1 VISVHNSKGTG
12 LLSEYIE
19 RCIAGQEGID
29 TTITSN
35 VLLLIFHCNLIDM

>member
-12 LLSEYIE
+12 LLSEYVE

-35 VLLLIFHCNLIDM
+35 VSLLILLCNLIDM